1 MLDENGG
8 IPDSAY
14 LSAMQLEVHQPAST
28 VCLTWQQFY
37 YGKKH
42 LLNDQN
48 LFFSTFFLLKR
59 LIRIIQCMYVEGFS
73 KDSILSVPLLQK
85 SV

>member
-37 YGKKH
+37 YRKKH
-42 LLNDQN
+42 LLNDQK
-48 LFFSTFFLLKR
+48 LFFST
-59 LIRIIQCMYVEGFS
+59 
-73 KDSILSVPLLQK
+73 
-85 SV
+85 